1 MAEES
6 SQRMFLKYV
15 KVKSSSDV
23 MPKFAE
29 EVRIVR
35 EAIVVEGYVTVSAGV
50 AAWRVSSSHER

>member
-1 MAEES
+1 
-6 SQRMFLKYV
+6 MFLKYV